1 MTIDVSNWQN
11 MRIQYSNTAEY
22 RQLLRD
28 LFSMDKQNYPVH
40 SLDKD
45 IDVESK
51 DELEYDEQAA
61 NTFMDN
67 VYNQT
72 KEVAVFR
79 DIYLKG
85 ASFMFSQDINIGIAI
100 MFSYDYLDSFIPCYI
115 DFCKNPD
122 NFNEQTPS
130 YLILYKK
137 LYH

>member
-1 MTIDVSNWQN
+1 MTIEISNWKN
-11 MRIQYSNTAEY
+11 MHIHYSNTTEY

-40 SLDKD
+40 SLDAD

-51 DELEYDEQAA
+51 DELEYDEEAA
-61 NTFMDN
+61 KIFMDD
-67 VYNQT
+67 VYNNT
-72 KEVAVFR
+72 NNNSLFC

-85 ASFMFSQDINIGIAI
+85 ASFMFSEDINIGVAI

-122 NFNEQTPS
+122 KFNKQTTS
-130 YLILYKK
+130 YQTLYKK